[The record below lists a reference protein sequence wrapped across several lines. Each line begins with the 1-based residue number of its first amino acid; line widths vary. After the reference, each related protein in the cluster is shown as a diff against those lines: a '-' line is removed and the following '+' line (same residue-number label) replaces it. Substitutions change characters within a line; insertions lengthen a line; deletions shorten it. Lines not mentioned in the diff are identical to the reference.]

1 MKDINKEFGPSS
13 WAVDNKTAIYVLVV
27 IIAIMGY
34 FSYNNL
40 PKENFPEIIIP
51 KIFVSTV
58 YPGTSPANMENLVTK
73 QIEKQLKSTSG
84 LKKIT
89 SNSYQ
94 DYSIITAEFNTN
106 VDIKDAKQRVKDA
119 VDKARQDLPNDLPN
133 QPNIMD
139 VNLADLPIMYINI
152 SGDYDLKK
160 LKKYAD
166 DLKDRIEGLKEI
178 SGVDIIGA
186 LDREVQI
193 NVDLNKMAAAQLSFH
208 DIEAAVGYENL
219 TISGGT
225 VKMDGVRRTLNVK
238 KEFKNADEIANLAI
252 QNPGGANIYLRDIA
266 DVQDTFK
273 EQESYASLFG
283 KNVITL
289 NVKKR
294 GGENL
299 IEASDKINA
308 MLKSMEGTVLPRD
321 LHITITGDQSD
332 KTRTTLHDLINT
344 IIIGF
349 ILVTLILMFFMGAT
363 NAIFVALSVPLS
375 MFIAFMAMPAL
386 GGLLGF
392 SFTMNM
398 IVLFSFLLGLGI
410 VVDDAIVVIENTH
423 RIFDN
428 GKVPIA
434 QAAKMAAG
442 EVFIPVF
449 SGTMTTLAPFIPLLF
464 WPGIIGKFMFF
475 LPITLII
482 TLLAS
487 LVVAYV
493 INPVFAVDFMGTEHH
508 DDEKTPTF
516 DSKVK
521 RTLLLFSSFAL
532 IAYLINFG
540 FGNFVVFLAL
550 LYLLNH
556 FFLVGL
562 VRKFQTNIWPGIQD
576 RYIHIL
582 EWSIKRPRTMLWGTI
597 GLFFFAFFL
606 VSIIPPKVVFFPD
619 GDPNFVYVYVSL
631 PIGTDQAY
639 TNKVVQDIEKR
650 VTKVVGGKNNP
661 DVSSII
667 SNVTVGVTDPQDE
680 DQGKYSNKGKV
691 TVAFVEYSKRKGPNT
706 STYLN
711 KIRDAVKGIPGAE
724 IAVAKEQAGPPTSK
738 PISIEITGDNLD
750 SLVRVSEDL
759 KNYLIAKQ
767 IGGIEELKSDFQN
780 NKPEIIFDIDRE
792 RANREG
798 ISTGQVGMSL
808 RTALFGKEVS
818 KFRDLEDDY
827 QINLRAK
834 EDQRNNL
841 EALRNMK
848 MTYRDMAMGERA
860 NREGIS
866 TGQVGMSLRTALFG
880 KEVSKFRDLEDDYQ
894 INLRAKED
902 QRNNL
907 EALRNMKMTYRD
919 MAMGGII
926 RQVPLSSFA
935 TIDYINTYGGIKRKQ
950 QKRIIILSSNVLNGY
965 NPNQVV
971 ANIANEI
978 NQFRKSDGVE
988 IKMAGEQ
995 EEQQETATF
1004 LGKALM
1010 ISLGLILIILV
1021 TQFNS
1026 ISKPFIIL
1034 SEILF
1039 SIIGV
1044 LLGITIFRMDM
1055 SIVMSGIGIVALAGI
1070 VVRNGILLVEFI
1082 DLMIEQG
1089 MPVREAVV
1097 EAGRTRM
1104 TPVLLTATATMLGLI
1119 PLAVGLNIDFTT
1131 LFTEFNPHIFFGGD
1145 SVAFWGPLSWTMI
1158 FGLGFATFLTLIL
1171 VPCMYLIADSNSKR
1185 IKGWIKKSA

>member
-428 GKVPIA
+428 GKIPIA

-759 KNYLIAKQ
+759 KKYLIAKQ

-780 NKPEIIFDIDRE
+780 NKPEIIFDIDR
-792 RANREG
+792 
-798 ISTGQVGMSL
+798 
-808 RTALFGKEVS
+808 
-818 KFRDLEDDY
+818 
-827 QINLRAK
+827 
-834 EDQRNNL
+834 
-841 EALRNMK
+841 
-848 MTYRDMAMGERA
+848 ERA

-1004 LGKALM
+1004 LGRALM